1 MASRPGR
8 LYDASDW
15 DGTKGEAAMD
25 DRDPRDAAGR
35 PRPPASS
42 EEGPERLLLFI
53 AIAALAAM
61 SIVDI
66 FRLITRSLPPAW

>member
-1 MASRPGR
+1 
-8 LYDASDW
+8 
-15 DGTKGEAAMD
+15 MD
-25 DRDPRDAAGR
+25 EQDRRDATGR
-35 PRPPASS
+35 PRAPGSS

-61 SIVDI
+61 SVVDI